1 MLHLPRIMA
10 VASAA
15 ARHAEARQ
23 TLVAENIANADTPGY
38 RARDIGDFA
47 TSFRDAP
54 AGAMRAT
61 RPGHLQADAATA
73 RVGPFADGGAMSPSG
88 NDVSV
93 EDQML
98 RGAAVRQNHEMAVT
112 VYATA
117 LGVLRTSLGRV

>member
-47 TSFRDAP
+47 ASYRDGP
-54 AGAMRAT
+54 TGGMRTT

-73 RVGPFADGGAMSPSG
+73 RVRPVTDGGAMSPSG

-98 RGAAVRQNHEMAVT
+98 RGAELRQNHEMAVS
-112 VYATA
+112 VYAAA
-117 LGVLRTSLGRV
+117 LGVLRTSLGRM